1 MTLRGQRAAFWSHD
15 SMGLGHLRRTLLI
28 CQQLERCFDDLS
40 TLIVTGSAMAHGF
53 RIPPRVDY
61 VKLPSGRKVDN
72 EVYESRYLPL
82 PFQQVL
88 ALREE
93 IVFQTV
99 AHYKPDF
106 FFVDNVPL
114 GLKGELRRTL
124 QYIRD
129 ELPATRVILNL
140 RDIVDLASHVRAL
153 WRQLGVFEALEEFY
167 DRIFIYGQPSV
178 FNLVSEYAFPR
189 SLREKS
195 RFCGYIPRAAD
206 KQSSRE
212 VRRGL
217 GIKKDEKLI
226 LVTVG
231 GGSDGA
237 LIIENYLQS
246 LPLVSKRHPAISV
259 VLLGPEMDERNARR
273 FESERNTSP
282 VRLVD
287 FCDDP
292 LAYMDAADVVVSMAG
307 YNTVSEI
314 LALGKPAV
322 VIPRVHPRE
331 EQWTRSQRLEQ
342 LGLLRMIHPHA
353 LTPGRLAAE
362 LTSLLEGNTPRAET
376 TLDFGGMRRL
386 VNEVQLLDQEKGF
399 DAQQRFAKEA
409 VL

>member
-1 MTLRGQRAAFWSHD
+1 MKLRGQRAAFYSHD

-28 CQQLERCFDDLS
+28 CQELRKLFRPFDVDCHRFGDGSRVSYS
-40 TLIVTGSAMAHGF
+40 TGGGLRQASQRSQGRQRSVRIEVLVSALPASARASRRDRFPDRGSLQA
-53 RIPPRVDY
+53 R
-61 VKLPSGRKVDN
+61 L
-72 EVYESRYLPL
+72 
-82 PFQQVL
+82 
-88 ALREE
+88 
-93 IVFQTV
+93 
-99 AHYKPDF
+99 

-140 RDIVDLASHVRAL
+140 RDVVDSASHVRPL
-153 WRQLGVFEALEEFY
+153 WRQLGVFEILEEFY
-167 DRIFIYGQPSV
+167 DRIFIYGQASV
-178 FNLVSEYAFPR
+178 FDLVTEYAFPR

-195 RFCGYIPRAAD
+195 RFCGYIPREAD

-217 GIKKDEKLI
+217 GLKKDEKLI

-237 LIIENYLQS
+237 LIIENYLRS
-246 LPLVSKRHPAISV
+246 LPLVSKRHSVISV

-273 FESERNTSP
+273 FESERSTSP
-282 VRLVD
+282 VRLID

-292 LAYMDAADVVVSMAG
+292 LAYMSAADLVVSMAG

-314 LALGKPAV
+314 LALRKLAI
-322 VIPRVHPRE
+322 VIPRVHPRK
-331 EQWTRSQRLEQ
+331 EQWIRSQRLEQ

-353 LTPGRLAAE
+353 LTPDRLAAE
-362 LTSLLEGNTPRAET
+362 ITSLLEGNTPRAET

-386 VNEVQLLDQEKGF
+386 VNEVQLLDQEKVF
-399 DAQQRFAKEA
+399 EPQQRFAKEA